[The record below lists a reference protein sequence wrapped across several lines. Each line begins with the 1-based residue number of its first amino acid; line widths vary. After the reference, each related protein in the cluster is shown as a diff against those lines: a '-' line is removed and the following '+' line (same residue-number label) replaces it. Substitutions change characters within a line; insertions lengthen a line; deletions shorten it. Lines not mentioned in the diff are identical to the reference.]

1 MQSHLSF
8 FVCRTLINDLSSIST
23 FRIKIRCI
31 YVFDKSKIY
40 VIAQKYPSRNDVNND
55 IEIVQ
60 NTSNETTMLN

>member
-1 MQSHLSF
+1 MQLHLSF

-40 VIAQKYPSRNDVNND
+40 VIAQKYPFRNND